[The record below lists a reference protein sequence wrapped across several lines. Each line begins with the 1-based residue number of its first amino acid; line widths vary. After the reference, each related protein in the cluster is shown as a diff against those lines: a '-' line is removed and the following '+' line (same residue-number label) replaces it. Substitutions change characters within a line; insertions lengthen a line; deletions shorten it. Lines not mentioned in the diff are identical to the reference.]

1 MLWLELL
8 SALWLHVI
16 LLGETTALHNI
27 IVKTLNVE
35 VTAVFGMHTLSIA
48 NPAADTTALSAALM
62 PFALFP
68 SRVGNPAV
76 SS

>member
-27 IVKTLNVE
+27 IVKIFNVE
-35 VTAVFGMHTLSIA
+35 VTAVFGMHALSIA
-48 NPAADTTALSAALM
+48 NPAADTTAALM

-68 SRVGNPAV
+68 SRVGNAAV

>member
-27 IVKTLNVE
+27 IVNVE